1 MLMGIYIFILTKKN
15 RLHLYKMSIVLN
27 SIERNNRKREEAR
40 RKQLKAGIKFQ
51 ERFPYM
57 PSLMGLQTIQ
67 RGSDMLMGSQK
78 LPIVERLGLPR
89 NIATSIYNKLREE
102 LNGDEMAWLEKN
114 DEQYTIEAIGREI
127 ARVSIRDYD
136 DIVGEVVEFV
146 KDKRE
151 KQREEMEEN
160 QREQMKRFMNR
171 RRLEDNEVGNSEEY
185 QQHYEAHMADHA
197 EGDRAERKYPSPTDF
212 PLPMTS
218 PRNGEVNMRRPVLTP
233 RAYERHDKIQRR
245 KIFDE
250 NVTIRD
256 SPASLPRINTP
267 IQRQVSRS
275 ATIPQNRTP
284 PTMDELRNMD
294 GRGMLCAS
302 SMRKQQK
309 LAGNDNK
316 RYR

>member
-1 MLMGIYIFILTKKN
+1 
-15 RLHLYKMSIVLN
+15 MSIVLN
-27 SIERNNRKREEAR
+27 SIERNNRKQEESR

-67 RGSDMLMGSQK
+67 RGSDMLMGGQK

-160 QREQMKRFMNR
+160 QREQMRQYMKNR

-185 QQHYEAHMADHA
+185 QRYYKATMADHA
-197 EGDRAERKYPSPTDF
+197 EGDRAERKYPSP
-212 PLPMTS
+212 
-218 PRNGEVNMRRPVLTP
+218 RNDEEVKMRRPVLTP

-250 NVTIRD
+250 NVTLRD

>member
-1 MLMGIYIFILTKKN
+1 
-15 RLHLYKMSIVLN
+15 MSIVLN
-27 SIERNNRKREEAR
+27 SIERNNRKQEEAR
-40 RKQLKAGIKFQ
+40 RKQLKAGAKFQ

-89 NIATSIYNKLREE
+89 NIASSIYNKLREE

-146 KDKRE
+146 KEKRE
-151 KQREEMEEN
+151 NQRKQMEDN
-160 QREQMKRFMNR
+160 QREQMKQYMNR
-171 RRLEDNEVGNSEEY
+171 RQIEDVGQSEEY
-185 QQHYEAHMADHA
+185 RRYHEAMMEDHA
-197 EGDRAERKYPSPTDF
+197 ERNYPSPTDY
-212 PLPMTS
+212 PMPMTS
-218 PRNGEVNMRRPVLTP
+218 PRDEEVKMNRPVLTP

-245 KIFDE
+245 RIFDE
-250 NVTIRD
+250 NVTLRD
-256 SPASLPRINTP
+256 SPASLPPINTP
-267 IQRQVSRS
+267 IQRQISRS
-275 ATIPQNRTP
+275 ATVPQNRTP
-284 PTMDELRNMD
+284 PTMDDLRNMD